1 LLLNFAFEYS
11 ITKVQENRKEPGM
24 DGTHK
29 PLVYADY
36 VNMLGENINNIRKK
50 AETLLEEIH
59 II

>member
-1 LLLNFAFEYS
+1 
-11 ITKVQENRKEPGM
+11 M